1 VQARQRTRRFAGGG
15 KEIHISRRYVF
26 NTPRHG
32 TIENVSSTTHML
44 AQPTDGDFRNR
55 PRRRGAVLEQA
66 ILGAAWE
73 ELTQVG
79 YRDLTIEGVA
89 ARAQTGKQA
98 IYRRWSGRARLVIAA
113 MREYAP
119 AFSGQVPDTGELRA
133 DVLALL
139 RRAAERW
146 EQLGPETIHGMLAEV
161 VEDPE
166 HEALINGRTAGEAA
180 MRTILER
187 AAVRGEI
194 NLDQIT
200 PRIVALPVDLLRHE
214 LLVTSAPVPDALIL
228 EIVDE
233 VFLPLAYPYLANS
246 DRRRSRRRPRPT
258 LGSRSAE

>member
-1 VQARQRTRRFAGGG
+1 MT
-15 KEIHISRRYVF
+15 
-26 NTPRHG
+26 
-32 TIENVSSTTHML
+32 STKQKP
-44 AQPTDGDFRNR
+44 AQPADGDFRNR

-66 ILGAAWE
+66 ILDAAWQ

-79 YRDLTIEGVA
+79 YRDFTIEAVA

-98 IYRRWSGRARLVIAA
+98 IYHRWSGRAQLVIAA

-119 AFSGQVPDTGELRA
+119 AFSGELPDTGELRD

-146 EQLGPETIHGMLAEV
+146 VQLGPETIHGLLAEV
-161 VEDPE
+161 AEDPE

-180 MRTILER
+180 MRAILER
-187 AAVRGEI
+187 AAARDEI

-200 PRIVALPVDLLRHE
+200 PRIAALPVDLLRHE
-214 LLVTSAPVPDALIL
+214 LLVTSAPVPDAVIL

-233 VFLPLAYPYLANS
+233 IFLPLAHRNSANAGH
-246 DRRRSRRRPRPT
+246 RRSRPRPMPRG
-258 LGSRSAE
+258 GSRSAG